1 MDILLAV
8 DHPHHGLAAH
18 FGELVGRDAAL
29 EKSVHDF
36 GDGAFHDG
44 RIRTG
49 FAAPAAPSEA
59 QVADTETGGVDGVHE
74 LTLLA
79 EFAPKQGAVTGAE
92 HAEEEICRQ
101 TAFVEITRDA
111 PAGDAL
117 HGADIAH
124 EVGPADTALRG
135 LELVRG
141 FDERAAGEATEPAF
155 GGREG
160 FFGRHA
166 AAEREHDIGWHVTS
180 GMVGAEIV
188 GGDADEELTVAD
200 HGLAERMRADGL
212 LEHRLREH
220 LVVLVVA
227 HGDLAQDDFALHARI
242 GVGDQRIEDHVGDGF
257 HRGLETFLRGVDVIH
272 RPVEGR
278 VGVGR
283 AAAAV
288 DGVGQFT
295 VRETSRAL
303 EDHVLQVVRDPGTFP
318 AAFMDAARAHPG
330 LDGAE
335 ADTGAVGVDDLES
348 VGEHPTFG
356 HGAGDLGETQ
366 AFKGGHGV
374 DVCPS
379 LAGAQVRP

>member
-1 MDILLAV
+1 M
-8 DHPHHGLAAH
+8 H
-18 FGELVGRDAAL
+18 
-29 EKSVHDF
+29 K
-36 GDGAFHDG
+36 
-44 RIRTG
+44 
-49 FAAPAAPSEA
+49 
-59 QVADTETGGVDGVHE
+59 
-74 LTLLA
+74 LTFLA
-79 EFAPKQGAVTGAE
+79 EFAPQQGAVTGAE
-92 HAEEEICRQ
+92 HAEEEVRRE

-124 EVGPADTALRG
+124 EVGPADAALRG
-135 LELVRG
+135 LELIRG
-141 FDERAAGEATEPAF
+141 FDERAAGEAAEPAF
-155 GGREG
+155 GGGEG

-166 AAEREHDIGWHVTS
+166 AAEREHDIGRDVTS
-180 GMVGAEIV
+180 GMVGAEVV

-200 HGLAERMRADGL
+200 DGLAKRMRADGL

-220 LVVLVVA
+220 LVVLIVA
-227 HGDLAQDDFALHARI
+227 HGDLAQDDFTLHPRV

-283 AAAAV
+283 TAAAV
-288 DGVGQFT
+288 DGVGQLA
-295 VRETSRAL
+295 VRETSGAL
-303 EDHVLQVVRDPGTFP
+303 EHHVLKVVRDPRAFP
-318 AAFMDAARAHPG
+318 AALVDAARTHPG

-335 ADTGAVGVDDLES
+335 TDARAVGVDDLES

-366 AFKGGHGV
+366 AFEGGHGV